1 MKRKLYEYVIGGQNF
16 KKEVKRQIRLL
27 IILTLGFTIAFS
39 WRQTLFDSI
48 QFIVDKVL
56 KIENAVTSSVM
67 TSISITIIALILIY
81 FLAHIL
87 KERPDY

>member
-39 WRQTLFDSI
+39 WRQTIFDGI
-48 QFIVDKVL
+48 QFLVDKIL
-56 KIENAVTSSVM
+56 KIEHAVTSSIV
-67 TSISITIIALILIY
+67 TSVFITIISLALIY
-81 FLAHIL
+81 FLAHVL
-87 KERPDY
+87 KDKPDY